1 MKSVILKVVKLLL
14 LFKKKCESKRILTT
28 FIFLLL
34 IFFPELSNCQKQ
46 NNIWCF
52 GDSSGIDFND
62 SLNPIPIS
70 TSVRTR
76 GSCVS
81 YADSSGQLLFYAIH
95 ELACL
100 AIQHEF
106 GIA

>member
-62 SLNPIPIS
+62 SLNP
-70 TSVRTR
+70 
-76 GSCVS
+76 VS
-81 YADSSGQLLFYAIH
+81 YTHLRAHETVLDLVCRLLLEKKKNYNN
-95 ELACL
+95 
-100 AIQHEF
+100 
-106 GIA
+106 